1 MAIATS
7 YAVALVG
14 IDGKLV
20 EVQADLASGIP
31 GLSITGLPDTALYEA
46 RDRVKA
52 AVVNSGVEWP
62 QKRITLGLSPAAL
75 PKKGSGFDLA
85 LAAALLAAAGVV
97 PTAALRG
104 RVLLGELGLDGRVRA
119 VPGILPALHAARELG
134 WRRFVVPV
142 ANLLEARI
150 LDDVDVVGV
159 ARLSEVIAVLRG
171 VELPEPEL
179 EVTHTSREPD
189 RRDFADVLGQPVGR
203 IACEVAA
210 AGGHNLLM
218 TGPPGCGKTLLAERL
233 PALLPDLSREDALQV
248 TAVHSVA
255 GRLPADASLITR
267 PPYQAPHHG
276 ATPASVVGGGSGL
289 AKPGAAS
296 LAHKGVLFLDEA
308 PEFQRTVLDALR
320 QPLESGEITIQ
331 RVGGTACYPAR
342 FALVMAAN
350 PCPCAKPESRC
361 TCRPMQ
367 RQGYLAKLSG
377 PLLDRVDINVSLMAI
392 TRREIQADNGSEE
405 TTAVIAARV
414 GEARR
419 RAARRFAQ
427 TPWRTNAE
435 VPVTELTKH
444 WPLQA
449 QPLAMIGGAMDRGL
463 LTARGFGRVQRL
475 AWTLADLMEHDR
487 PVTADVELALSLR
500 LGDRWAPGG
509 SSALG
514 LVSA

>member
-1 MAIATS
+1 MPIATS

-14 IDGKLV
+14 IEGKLV

-52 AVVNSGVEWP
+52 AVVNSGVDWP

-97 PTAALRG
+97 PGRALPG
-104 RVLLGELGLDGRVRA
+104 LVLLGELGLDGRVRG
-119 VPGILPALHAARELG
+119 VPGVLPALHAARELG
-134 WRRFVVPV
+134 WRRFVVPL
-142 ANLLEARI
+142 ANLPEARI

-159 ARLSEVIAVLRG
+159 AHLSEVISLLRG
-171 VELPEPEL
+171 ARPDQPEPRA
-179 EVTHTSREPD
+179 VQTSPEPD

-233 PALLPDLSREDALQV
+233 PALLPDLSPEDALQV
-248 TAVHSVA
+248 TAIHSVA
-255 GRLPADASLITR
+255 GRLPADAALLTR

-276 ATPASVVGGGSGL
+276 ATAASVVGGGTGL

-296 LAHKGVLFLDEA
+296 LAHQGVLFLDEA

-331 RVGGTACYPAR
+331 RVGGTASYPAR
-342 FALVMAAN
+342 FSLVMAAN

-367 RQGYLAKLSG
+367 RQGYLTRLSG
-377 PLLDRVDINVSLMAI
+377 PLLDRVDIHVALNAI
-392 TRREIQADNGSEE
+392 TRREIQDDSGTAE

-414 GEARR
+414 AEARR
-419 RAARRFAQ
+419 RAGRRFRG
-427 TPWRTNAE
+427 TPWRTNAQ
-435 VPVTELTKH
+435 VPATELVKR
-444 WPLQA
+444 WPLTRE
-449 QPLAMIGGAMDRGL
+449 PLALVGAAMDRGL

-475 AWTLADLMEHDR
+475 AWTLADLQEHDR
-487 PVTADVELALSLR
+487 PLIGDVELALSLR
-500 LGDRWAPGG
+500 LGDRWLPGG
-509 SSALG
+509 ASALG
-514 LVSA
+514 LVPA